1 MALLPADVLYTAAG
15 ERVCGRC
22 WVDPG
27 QLGVGRRPAS
37 VGLNPPRTARER
49 RLSVLRWSLL
59 FAILA
64 ASTLHVRQIALT
76 ELRMVCPRV
85 LIDAPAAGDLVPAH
99 FVVRGRVAVE
109 TITRP
114 LWVVAR
120 SEGKTEGKTEA
131 KTEGHAESGGGPSDL
146 LPRPIVA
153 DMFGEFA
160 APLDLLG
167 VEGQRYRIFVVSAD
181 EMANVWLESAP
192 RASAWGATPGMTVLG
207 SIDVVL
213 GL

>member
-1 MALLPADVLYTAAG
+1 VREPATSCSTCGVALLPAEVLYTTGG
-15 ERVCGRC
+15 ERVCLRC
-22 WVDPG
+22 WGDPTEG
-27 QLGVGRRPAS
+27 MPSRA
-37 VGLNPPRTARER
+37 GLRTPPTARER

-64 ASTLHVRQIALT
+64 ASTLHIRQIALT
-76 ELRMVCPRV
+76 ELRMICPRV
-85 LIDAPAAGDLVPAH
+85 LIDAPAAGDRVSAH
-99 FVVRGRVAVE
+99 FMVRGRVAIE

-120 SEGKTEGKTEA
+120 SEEPA
-131 KTEGHAESGGGPSDL
+131 VGGAADL

-160 APLDLLG
+160 VPLDLLG
-167 VEGQRYRIFVVSAD
+167 VEGQRYRISVVSAD

-192 RASAWGATPGMTVLG
+192 TTYSWGATPGMTILG
-207 SIDVVL
+207 SIGVVL
-213 GL
+213 GP

>member
-1 MALLPADVLYTAAG
+1 MSSRL
-15 ERVCGRC
+15 GR
-22 WVDPG
+22 
-27 QLGVGRRPAS
+27 L
-37 VGLNPPRTARER
+37 PPRTARER
-49 RLSVLRWSLL
+49 RLGVLRWSLL

-64 ASTLHVRQIALT
+64 ASTLHIRQLALT

-85 LIDAPAAGDLVPAH
+85 LIDAPAAGDRVSAH
-99 FVVRGRVAVE
+99 FMVRGRVAVE

-120 SEGKTEGKTEA
+120 SEDQGEGA
-131 KTEGHAESGGGPSDL
+131 AAVADL

-167 VEGQRYRIFVVSAD
+167 AEGQRYRISIVSAD

-192 RASAWGATPGMTVLG
+192 NALSWGTEPGMTVLG
-207 SIDVVL
+207 SIGVVL
-213 GL
+213 GPNARR

>member
-1 MALLPADVLYTAAG
+1 VREPATSCATCGVALLPADVLYAATG
-15 ERVCGRC
+15 DRVCGRC
-22 WVDPG
+22 WVDPA
-27 QLGVGRRPAS
+27 LGTAARL
-37 VGLNPPRTARER
+37 GLKAPRTVRER

-64 ASTLHVRQIALT
+64 ASTLHIRQIALT

-85 LIDAPAAGDLVPAH
+85 LIDAPAAGDRVSAH
-99 FVVRGRVAVE
+99 FMVRGRVAVE

-120 SEGKTEGKTEA
+120 SE
-131 KTEGHAESGGGPSDL
+131 ESAMGDGGADL

-167 VEGQRYRIFVVSAD
+167 VEGQRYRISVVSAD

-192 RASAWGATPGMTVLG
+192 TASSWGVSPGITVLG
-207 SIDVVL
+207 SIGVVL
-213 GL
+213 GQ

>member
-1 MALLPADVLYTAAG
+1 M
-15 ERVCGRC
+15 
-22 WVDPG
+22 
-27 QLGVGRRPAS
+27 
-37 VGLNPPRTARER
+37 
-49 RLSVLRWSLL
+49 
-59 FAILA
+59 I
-64 ASTLHVRQIALT
+64 
-76 ELRMVCPRV
+76 CPRV
-85 LIDAPAAGDLVPAH
+85 LIDAPVAGDQVPAH

-120 SEGKTEGKTEA
+120 SEGPA
-131 KTEGHAESGGGPSDL
+131 DGGGAADL

-181 EMANVWLESAP
+181 EMANVWLESAC
-192 RASAWGATPGMTVLG
+192 RACAWSATPGMTVLG
-207 SIDVVL
+207 SIGVVL
-213 GL
+213 GR

>member
-1 MALLPADVLYTAAG
+1 VREPATSCLTCGAALLPVDVFYTTTG

-27 QLGVGRRPAS
+27 HGRPGPVA
-37 VGLNPPRTARER
+37 LNPPRTARQR
-49 RLSVLRWSLL
+49 RLTVLRWSLL
-59 FAILA
+59 FGILA
-64 ASTLHVRQIALT
+64 VSTLHVRQIALT

-85 LIDAPAAGDLVPAH
+85 LIDAPAAGDQVPAH

-120 SEGKTEGKTEA
+120 SEGPA
-131 KTEGHAESGGGPSDL
+131 HGGAGDL

-192 RASAWGATPGMTVLG
+192 RASAWGATPGVTVLG
-207 SIDVVL
+207 SIGVVL
-213 GL
+213 GP

>member
-1 MALLPADVLYTAAG
+1 
-15 ERVCGRC
+15 
-22 WVDPG
+22 
-27 QLGVGRRPAS
+27 
-37 VGLNPPRTARER
+37 
-49 RLSVLRWSLL
+49 LL
-59 FAILA
+59 FGILA

-85 LIDAPAAGDLVPAH
+85 LIDAPAAGDQVPAH
-99 FVVRGRVAVE
+99 FVVRGRLAVE

-120 SEGKTEGKTEA
+120 SEGA
-131 KTEGHAESGGGPSDL
+131 PGGPGEGGSAADL

-167 VEGQRYRIFVVSAD
+167 AEGQRYRIFVVSAD

-207 SIDVVL
+207 SMSVVL
-213 GL
+213 GP